1 MAGPPVGADEPEQ
14 VRGWVT
20 TVAIDC
26 NRGYDAAYVRA
37 SLWPTD
43 HAALGTDQACR
54 ARRRG
59 RPTTRGT
66 TKESWHGHPV
76 QAPPTPQASLARRDV
91 GADPGVAGVEVD
103 LPAWGRLPR
112 HLPGPRAGHDEQRA
126 VPPAPGEG
134 EAARPQ
140 ADLHLLPGRA
150 LVLPVHPAHDHRD
163 LPDVLLP
170 PDRRSRSGARLQ
182 RHAVAVDHGVLRPA
196 HAKHAPMGRPPD
208 GLHGVPAHG
217 PGLLPRRLQ
226 AAARVQL
233 GGRRGAAALGAAAVV
248 HRLPAALGPAGD
260 LGGVGGDLDDGLHA
274 GDREPGPLRAAG
286 VGRDRTGHAD
296 PLVRAACA
304 RAAIRGDLVSGGPLL
319 AHPQGRRLLRAAVA
333 LQALRAVWSWGRG
346 CRLAARNNNTQ
357 GQPER

>member
-103 LPAWGRLPR
+103 LPAWVD
-112 HLPGPRAGHDEQRA
+112 LPGPLPRPPRPPSPGEMWDRPRPSQ
-126 VPPAPGEG
+126 VGQPLFPPASISRVSSPDPPGLP
-134 EAARPQ
+134 RPERC
-140 ADLHLLPGRA
+140 G
-150 LVLPVHPAHDHRD
+150 
-163 LPDVLLP
+163 
-170 PDRRSRSGARLQ
+170 S
-182 RHAVAVDHGVLRPA
+182 
-196 HAKHAPMGRPPD
+196 
-208 GLHGVPAHG
+208 G
-217 PGLLPRRLQ
+217 PG
-226 AAARVQL
+226 
-233 GGRRGAAALGAAAVV
+233 
-248 HRLPAALGPAGD
+248 
-260 LGGVGGDLDDGLHA
+260 
-274 GDREPGPLRAAG
+274 
-286 VGRDRTGHAD
+286 
-296 PLVRAACA
+296 
-304 RAAIRGDLVSGGPLL
+304 
-319 AHPQGRRLLRAAVA
+319 
-333 LQALRAVWSWGRG
+333 
-346 CRLAARNNNTQ
+346 
-357 GQPER
+357 